1 MIDCDSALSKTKLVP
16 IILLIAIAA
25 ACAGCTGP
33 AATVEPTAQ
42 PTVQPTAEPTA
53 QPTIQPTSPTPAAT
67 VTISGS
73 AFSPDTVTIPVHGSV
88 TWTNEESLA
97 HTVEFDG
104 QQSGTMGRGEQ
115 YTRTFDTPGTY
126 EYVCGIHPF
135 MKGKVI
141 VQ

>member
-1 MIDCDSALSKTKLVP
+1 MSKTNLVLVL
-16 IILLIAIAA
+16 LLIAVSA
-25 ACAGCTGP
+25 ACAGCAGP
-33 AATVEPTAQ
+33 AATAEPTAQ
-42 PTVQPTAEPTA
+42 QTSQPTAQPTAEPTA
-53 QPTIQPTSPTPAAT
+53 QPTIEPTSPTPAAN

-88 TWTNEESLA
+88 TWTNEESLV